1 MHLEDALT
9 SFILRFY
16 NFARRLTLSQAGGG
30 GYFARGYVPCLKT
43 RIPPTYGFET
53 PYSFLTFIMQHFSE
67 KKFIPNSPSATM
79 TSLN

>member
-16 NFARRLTLSQAGGG
+16 NFARRLTLSQAGG
-30 GYFARGYVPCLKT
+30 YFVRGYDPCLKT

-53 PYSFLTFIMQHFSE
+53 PYSFLTFIMEYFSQTLALQ
-67 KKFIPNSPSATM
+67 P
-79 TSLN
+79 L